1 MNYYHVRFHEMLGMA
16 LINASKDDEEDATAL
31 TIVCQVNRSLTSIKQ
46 RSSSVRVQVSSL
58 NYKAG
63 IAAMK
68 RSDYATATS
77 YLGTALQL
85 LPDNHWESNY
95 SLSLQA
101 HMAIAKASYSI
112 GDTEK
117 AQAMLEMIFKH
128 ATCMKDKLDAFY
140 LFVNLLHSQ
149 ERGEEAYTICQNV
162 LTQLGEKIP
171 ENVTPEESKAMVQ
184 ETVSLV
190 KDLSE
195 ERLRAMKEMDE
206 SAQAVLKF
214 FTLLA
219 HVSWFRRPGVSIRRL
234 NLLSCIYQYLSLLT
248 LLQFRR
254 RYLMFV
260 SAMQKSQWR
269 MACVNIH

>member
-1 MNYYHVRFHEMLGMA
+1 M
-16 LINASKDDEEDATAL
+16 
-31 TIVCQVNRSLTSIKQ
+31 
-46 RSSSVRVQVSSL
+46 RVQVSSL

-68 RSDYATATS
+68 RSDYATAAS

-112 GDTEK
+112 GDTDK

-128 ATCMKDKLDAFY
+128 ATCMKDKLDAYY

-171 ENVTPEESKAMVQ
+171 DYVTPEESKAMVQ
-184 ETVSLV
+184 KTMVLLH
-190 KDLSE
+190 DFSE
-195 ERLRAMKEMDE
+195 QKLLAMKEMDE
-206 SAQAVLKF
+206 SVQVIIKF
-214 FTLLA
+214 YGFMTLLCYYSKSE
-219 HVSWFRRPGVSIRRL
+219 VSLHCLVRC
-234 NLLSCIYQYLSLLT
+234 LLPLPFIP
-248 LLQFRR
+248 
-254 RYLMFV
+254 
-260 SAMQKSQWR
+260 
-269 MACVNIH
+269 

>member
-1 MNYYHVRFHEMLGMA
+1 MNYNHVRFHERLGMA
-16 LINASKDDEEDATAL
+16 LINASNDGEDATVL

-112 GDTEK
+112 GDTDK
-117 AQAMLEMIFKH
+117 AQAMLELIFKH
-128 ATCMKDKLDAFY
+128 ATCMKDTLDAYY

-149 ERGEEAYTICQNV
+149 ERGEEAYTICQIV

-171 ENVTPEESKAMVQ
+171 DYVSPEDSKAMVQ
-184 ETVSLV
+184 KTIALLH
-190 KDLSE
+190 DFSE
-195 ERLRAMKEMDE
+195 EKLLAMKEMD
-206 SAQAVLKF
+206 QTVQVVIKFYVLMSM
-214 FTLLA
+214 
-219 HVSWFRRPGVSIRRL
+219 VSFYLKPEVSFRLVRC
-234 NLLSCIYQYLSLLT
+234 LLSLPLHSVADC
-248 LLQFRR
+248 
-254 RYLMFV
+254 
-260 SAMQKSQWR
+260 
-269 MACVNIH
+269 

>member
-16 LINASKDDEEDATAL
+16 LINASKDDDEDATAL

-112 GDTEK
+112 GDTDK
-117 AQAMLEMIFKH
+117 AQAMLELIFKH
-128 ATCMKDKLDAFY
+128 ATCMKDKLDAYY

-171 ENVTPEESKAMVQ
+171 DYVSPEDSKAMVQ
-184 ETVSLV
+184 KTIALLH
-190 KDLSE
+190 DFSE
-195 ERLRAMKEMDE
+195 EKLLAMKEMD
-206 SAQAVLKF
+206 QTVQVVIKFYVLMS
-214 FTLLA
+214 T
-219 HVSWFRRPGVSIRRL
+219 VSYFLKPEVSVRL
-234 NLLSCIYQYLSLLT
+234 VRCLLSLPLHSVADC
-248 LLQFRR
+248 
-254 RYLMFV
+254 
-260 SAMQKSQWR
+260 
-269 MACVNIH
+269 